1 MTAPKGD
8 SSLAS
13 GVQSTMNKVSSLA
26 DIETLGAPAFELC
39 DRYGAD
45 SLALGVDFDQQC
57 YDAVF
62 AAYHGE
68 SVDTVL
74 GHVALPTEHP
84 AKAEIYSALL
94 VVVQSAQD
102 LRASSTT

>member
-1 MTAPKGD
+1 MTAPEGA
-8 SSLAS
+8 SSPLE
-13 GVQSTMNKVSSLA
+13 VQSDMQKVSSLE
-26 DIETLGAPAFELC
+26 DIETLGAPAFALC

-74 GHVALPTEHP
+74 GHVSLPVEHP

-94 VVVQSAQD
+94 EVMQSAEG
-102 LRASSTT
+102 LRASSNA

>member
-1 MTAPKGD
+1 MTAPKGA
-8 SSLAS
+8 SSNA
-13 GVQSTMNKVSSLA
+13 GEVQSTMQKVSSLE
-26 DIETLGAPAFELC
+26 DIETLGAPAFALC

-45 SLALGVDFDQQC
+45 SLALGVDMDQQC

-68 SVDTVL
+68 SVDMVL
-74 GHVALPTEHP
+74 GHVSLPAEHP

-94 VVVQSAQD
+94 EVVQSAEV
-102 LRASSTT
+102 LRASSPA